1 MESLH
6 EMISMPPPINWL
18 SRLRQGNAGL
28 RRSRFLQ
35 TILRAGPSSSQQNGS
50 HCRLHAAL
58 RFLTVRKRKYIRERR
73 SSSGLFETRQELK
86 TPVSFESSPLL
97 IPQQGN
103 RQLKAST
110 QINLFTQ
117 KSVKLVRE
125 RINYLP
131 NERINYL
138 PQQVTKHDSRLSEH
152 RLPR

>member
-1 MESLH
+1 
-6 EMISMPPPINWL
+6 MISMPPPINRGYHDCGW
-18 SRLRQGNAGL
+18 SNAGL

-35 TILRAGPSSSQQNGS
+35 TILRADPSSSQQSGS
-50 HCRLHAAL
+50 HCRFPAAPLPLPPENENTLENGAAFKVNL
-58 RFLTVRKRKYIRERR
+58 RVVGFRR
-73 SSSGLFETRQELK
+73 LLL
-86 TPVSFESSPLL
+86 PFESSPLL
-97 IPQQGN
+97 IPHQGN

-110 QINLFTQ
+110 QINMFTQ